1 MAFIFILNLC
11 CTSIYNIWQAEK
23 RKFSTSYGPN
33 QEYRNLNNLLVQQ
46 ILWFKAI
53 TYESKEQKNF
63 DTSLELLL

>member
-1 MAFIFILNLC
+1 M
-11 CTSIYNIWQAEK
+11 
-23 RKFSTSYGPN
+23 SYGPN

-63 DTSLELLL
+63 DTSLELLI